1 MGWPDGVDAGLP
13 GQPLPGGNLSGAV
26 RRGALVERATGPWS
40 PAVHALLRH
49 LAARGF
55 AGAPR
60 VHGVAAG
67 RELLSFI
74 EGATDD
80 DALLTDDRALE
91 QLARLIRQ
99 LHDATVEFVAPDA
112 AAWQVIGPA
121 PHEVVCHND
130 IAPYNI
136 VCRDGLPQALI
147 DYDAAGPGPRAWDIA
162 YALYRCV
169 PLDPHEAA
177 RVGCALPAAARRIA
191 RFCAAY
197 GSPADEPLLQL
208 VELRLHALCLH
219 LIRQA
224 CAGVPAYRQMLADG
238 HLLGYQQALA
248 TLRGQRAPLA
258 ALLAASVPA
267 PPTGERPA
275 ADAPSPGRTDH
286 EEC

>member
-1 MGWPDGVDAGLP
+1 MDQPDDADAGLP
-13 GQPLPGGNLSGAV
+13 GQPLPGGNLSGVV

-74 EGATDD
+74 EGAADD

-91 QLARLIRQ
+91 QLARLIRR
-99 LHDATVEFVAPDA
+99 LHDAAADFVAPDA
-112 AAWQVIGPA
+112 AAWQVVGPP
-121 PHEVVCHND
+121 PHEVICHND

-136 VCRDGLPQALI
+136 VCRDGMPQALI
-147 DYDAAGPGPRAWDIA
+147 DFDVAGPGPRAWDIA

-169 PLDPHEAA
+169 PLDPREAA

-191 RFCAAY
+191 CFCAAY
-197 GSPADEPLLQL
+197 GSAADEPLLQL

-238 HLLGYQQALA
+238 HLLEYQRALA
-248 TLRGQRAPLA
+248 TLRRRRAPLA
-258 ALLAASVPA
+258 ALLAAGA
-267 PPTGERPA
+267 PPPASEEPA
-275 ADAPSPGRTDH
+275 ADVPPSA
-286 EEC
+286 